1 MSIGTAIKHFQ
12 NNFIDF
18 IKNNNVHDVVRLECN
33 NYQLTLKKN
42 YDNVKI
48 EICYYDR
55 KRKFFMPNM
64 MYLYVDNKDIDI
76 TKENCFYDIVKN
88 ELNNIIERYQT
99 MLEEM

>member
-18 IKNNNVHDVVRLECN
+18 IKNNKVHDTVRLECN
-33 NYQLTLKKN
+33 GYLLILKKN
-42 YDNVKI
+42 YDNVKV
-48 EICYYDR
+48 EICYYD
-55 KRKFFMPNM
+55 KTKKIFIPNM
-64 MYLYVDNKDIDI
+64 MYLYIDNNDIDI

-88 ELNNIIERYQT
+88 ELNNIIERYTT